1 MLNVKHLRQAKS
13 STQLNLNQSEAWA
26 TLIVNL
32 NPIRAW
38 ATLIVNAK

>member
-1 MLNVKHLRQAKS
+1 MLIVKHLRQAKS

-32 NPIRAW
+32 NLNQAK
-38 ATLIVNAK
+38 ATVNY